1 MCCRRWNRWSPKG
14 QAGARRAATPR
25 KALPKYTESQG
36 RSARAT
42 DLTCVSPLS
51 PGQNRPQHA
60 KNPLP
65 RRERAGGRKEG
76 DASVF
81 AGEGRGLFP
90 AEKSPLPSPGPPSL
104 PQKPLT
110 GRTGSWREPRGKK
123 DWMTRQAEME
133 KMWPFRLQAVFPRIE
148 RAAWVAYAEGVVPPL
163 LRRAPHSTGD
173 QHGARGCR
181 GCAGPDPLP
190 LRRACP
196 ARMPGNGRH
205 PTAIPQSAS
214 GSLPRQRPPKKRQR
228 GWSSRRRPAPLQNR
242 AQHGQPTLPSAAGV
256 MTAKRRRTT
265 GPRRRTWA
273 WRTGCC
279 PHGPGCRHG
288 RAAGCWS
295 PSHAPRA

>member
-1 MCCRRWNRWSPKG
+1 MPKIPCRV
-14 QAGARRAATPR
+14 
-25 KALPKYTESQG
+25 ESG
-36 RSARAT
+36 
-42 DLTCVSPLS
+42 P
-51 PGQNRPQHA
+51 
-60 KNPLP
+60 
-65 RRERAGGRKEG
+65 EGGRRGMQKCLRGKGG
-76 DASVF
+76 DF
-81 AGEGRGLFP
+81 FP
-90 AEKSPLPSPGPPSL
+90 LEKVPSL
-104 PQKPLT
+104 PPKTAHRANRIMEGVSGKKGLDDTT
-110 GRTGSWREPRGKK
+110 GRDGKN
-123 DWMTRQAEME
+123 
-133 KMWPFRLQAVFPRIE
+133 
-148 RAAWVAYAEGVVPPL
+148 VALSPSGCLPQELSVPPL

-173 QHGARGCR
+173 QHGARRCR

-214 GSLPRQRPPKKRQR
+214 GSLPRQRPPPKKRQR
-228 GWSSRRRPAPLQNR
+228 GRSSRRRPAPLQNR
-242 AQHGQPTLPSAAGV
+242 AQHGQPTLPSAAGG

>member
-1 MCCRRWNRWSPKG
+1 MPKIPCRV
-14 QAGARRAATPR
+14 
-25 KALPKYTESQG
+25 ESG
-36 RSARAT
+36 
-42 DLTCVSPLS
+42 P
-51 PGQNRPQHA
+51 
-60 KNPLP
+60 
-65 RRERAGGRKEG
+65 EGGRRGMQKCLRGKGG
-76 DASVF
+76 DF
-81 AGEGRGLFP
+81 FP

-123 DWMTRQAEME
+123 GLDDTTGRDG
-133 KMWPFRLQAVFPRIE
+133 KN
-148 RAAWVAYAEGVVPPL
+148 VALSPSGCLPQELSVPPL

-214 GSLPRQRPPKKRQR
+214 GSIPRQRPPKKRQR
-228 GWSSRRRPAPLQNR
+228 GRSPRRRPAPLQNR
-242 AQHGQPTLPSAAGV
+242 AQHGQPMLPSAAGG

>member
-81 AGEGRGLFP
+81 AGGRGSWGRADP
-90 AEKSPLPSPGPPSL
+90 A
-104 PQKPLT
+104 T
-110 GRTGSWREPRGKK
+110 
-123 DWMTRQAEME
+123 
-133 KMWPFRLQAVFPRIE
+133 LQP
-148 RAAWVAYAEGVVPPL
+148 
-163 LRRAPHSTGD
+163 
-173 QHGARGCR
+173 
-181 GCAGPDPLP
+181 
-190 LRRACP
+190 RRACP
-196 ARMPGNGRH
+196 RPDAGQWPSSDGCFTECKRIYSP
-205 PTAIPQSAS
+205 PA
-214 GSLPRQRPPKKRQR
+214 SLPKRQR
-228 GWSSRRRPAPLQNR
+228 GRSSRRRPAPLQNR
-242 AQHGQPTLPSAAGV
+242 AQHGQPMLPSAAGG

>member
-1 MCCRRWNRWSPKG
+1 MPKIPCRV
-14 QAGARRAATPR
+14 
-25 KALPKYTESQG
+25 ESG
-36 RSARAT
+36 
-42 DLTCVSPLS
+42 P
-51 PGQNRPQHA
+51 
-60 KNPLP
+60 
-65 RRERAGGRKEG
+65 EGGRRGMQKCLRGKGG
-76 DASVF
+76 DFFQRKKVPS
-81 AGEGRGLFP
+81 LPP
-90 AEKSPLPSPGPPSL
+90 APPSL

-110 GRTGSWREPRGKK
+110 GRTGSWRESRGKK

-133 KMWPFRLQAVFPRIE
+133 KMWPFRLQAVFPSN
-148 RAAWVAYAEGVVPPL
+148 RACRPSYG
-163 LRRAPHSTGD
+163 APHTAPGTNMG
-173 QHGARGCR
+173 HGG
-181 GCAGPDPLP
+181 AGAAQTPPPCSLAALD
-190 LRRACP
+190 P

-228 GWSSRRRPAPLQNR
+228 GRSPRRRPAPLQNR
-242 AQHGQPTLPSAAGV
+242 AQHGQPMLPSAAGG

>member
-1 MCCRRWNRWSPKG
+1 MPKIPCRVESGRREEGGGCKRVCGGREGTFSSGKKSPPFPRPPFPPPKTAHRANRIMEGASGKKG
-14 QAGARRAATPR
+14 LDDT
-25 KALPKYTESQG
+25 TG
-36 RSARAT
+36 RDGKNVA
-42 DLTCVSPLS
+42 LS
-51 PGQNRPQHA
+51 PSGC
-60 KNPLP
+60 
-65 RRERAGGRKEG
+65 
-76 DASVF
+76 
-81 AGEGRGLFP
+81 
-90 AEKSPLPSPGPPSL
+90 L
-104 PQKPLT
+104 PQEL
-110 GRTGSWREPRGKK
+110 S
-123 DWMTRQAEME
+123 
-133 KMWPFRLQAVFPRIE
+133 
-148 RAAWVAYAEGVVPPL
+148 VPPL

-173 QHGARGCR
+173 QHGAWGCR

-214 GSLPRQRPPKKRQR
+214 GSIPRQRPPKKRQR
-228 GWSSRRRPAPLQNR
+228 GRSSRRRPAPLQNR